1 MKRQFTESLDVG
13 NVKLCYNKKRYKN
26 YIFRLKDRSRPGRV
40 RAIFTEVIEMK
51 KRGIAVL
58 LAGIMAVALPV
69 NAFASS
75 GNKDT
80 GVPYV
85 SLGADLNQEERATVL
100 KLLGISESDLEKYTV
115 TTVTNAEEHEYLDS
129 YLSNSIIGSRAL
141 SSVLV
146 EGKKDGSGI
155 NVTTSNIT
163 YCTPGMYENALA
175 TAGIENA
182 DIKVAGPFNISGTAA
197 LVGAIKAYENMTGE
211 KVSEESADTATN
223 ELVVT
228 GQVAEN
234 VGDQEKAEELIGA
247 VKGEVVDGNATTS
260 EEIGDVVDQAAQEM
274 KVSLSEEDR
283 QAIIDLMKKISDL
296 DLNIDSLRQQAKN
309 LYDRI
314 AGLNL
319 NLNIDEEQVKG
330 FFEKILDF
338 IKGLFS

>member
-1 MKRQFTESLDVG
+1 M
-13 NVKLCYNKKRYKN
+13 
-26 YIFRLKDRSRPGRV
+26 
-40 RAIFTEVIEMK
+40 
-51 KRGIAVL
+51 
-58 LAGIMAVALPV
+58 
-69 NAFASS
+69 
-75 GNKDT
+75 
-80 GVPYV
+80 
-85 SLGADLNQEERATVL
+85 
-100 KLLGISESDLEKYTV
+100 

-211 KVSEESADTATN
+211 QVSEENADTATN

-234 VGDQEKAEELIGA
+234 VGDQERPK
-247 VKGEVVDGNATTS
+247 
-260 EEIGDVVDQAAQEM
+260 
-274 KVSLSEEDR
+274 SLSGR
-283 QAIIDLMKKISDL
+283 QRSGCR
-296 DLNIDSLRQQAKN
+296 RQRNYFPGDWRCGGSGGPGNGSKSFRGRPSG
-309 LYDRI
+309 DH
-314 AGLNL
+314 
-319 NLNIDEEQVKG
+319 
-330 FFEKILDF
+330 
-338 IKGLFS
+338 

>member
-1 MKRQFTESLDVG
+1 MKM
-13 NVKLCYNKKRYKN
+13 NKK
-26 YIFRLKDRSRPGRV
+26 I
-40 RAIFTEVIEMK
+40 T
-51 KRGIAVL
+51 AVL
-58 LAGIMAVALPV
+58 LTSIISAALPV
-69 NAFASS
+69 TAYGAGNDKNA
-75 GNKDT
+75 D
-80 GVPYV
+80 VPYI
-85 SLGADLNQEERATVL
+85 SLGADLNQQERSTVL
-100 KLLGISESDLEKYTV
+100 RLLGVTEKDLENYTV
-115 TTVTNAEEHEYLDS
+115 TTVTNADEHEYLDS
-129 YLSNSIIGSRAL
+129 YLSSSIIGSRAL

-146 EGKKDGSGI
+146 EGKEDGNGI

-211 KVSEESADTATN
+211 EVKEENADTATN

-234 VGDQEKAEELIGA
+234 VGDQEKAEQLIGA
-247 VKGEVVDGNATTS
+247 VKGEVVEGNATTA

-274 KVSLSEEDR
+274 EVSLSEEDR
-283 QAIIDLMKKISDL
+283 QAIIDLMEKINDL
-296 DLNIDSLRQQAKN
+296 DLSIDSLKEQAKN
-309 LYDRI
+309 LYDQI
-314 AGLNL
+314 SGLDL

-338 IKGLFS
+338 FRGLFSKNNS